1 MRKIVI
7 LSAIFTAYLF
17 VQSVEEK
24 SNSTLENPGIV
35 FFEGTWDE
43 AVSLAGKENKLIFL
57 DAYTSW
63 CGPCKAMQ
71 KNIFPNV
78 KVGEFFNEKF
88 INVKINM
95 EKGEGI
101 ALAKKYN
108 VRAYPTLFFIDSQET
123 LKMSA
128 LGYHN
133 ISQLLKLGEKALK

>member
-24 SNSTLENPGIV
+24 SDSTLENPGIV

-71 KNIFPNV
+71 KNIFPDV

>member
-1 MRKIVI
+1 MQRVVVFGI
-7 LSAIFTAYLF
+7 IFMAF
-17 VQSVEEK
+17 FFIQSIDKNKADSKEG
-24 SNSTLENPGIV
+24 SGIV

-71 KNIFPNV
+71 KNIFPTA
-78 KVGEFFNEKF
+78 KVGEFFNENF

-108 VRAYPTLFFIDSQET
+108 VRAYPTLFFIDGQEA

-133 ISQLLKLGEKALK
+133 VNQLLKFGEKALK